1 VDPDRARELLNAE
14 LTELDDRARF
24 AADSRADTVD
34 ADYEGALSQHPADHG
49 TDVADSMDAELL
61 ADTVAVQRR
70 SVLDALNRIDE
81 GSYGSCAVCGQA
93 IDEERLEARPEAVTC
108 REHADTPVGA

>member
-1 VDPDRARELLNAE
+1 VNPDRARELLIAE

-24 AADSRADTVD
+24 AAEDRAESAGTER
-34 ADYEGALSQHPADHG
+34 EGAMSQHPGDHG
-49 TDVADSMDAELL
+49 SDVTSAMDAELL
-61 ADTVAVQRR
+61 SETVAAQRR
-70 SVLDALNRIDE
+70 GVLDALNRLDD
-81 GSYGSCAVCGQA
+81 GSYGSCAVCGQP